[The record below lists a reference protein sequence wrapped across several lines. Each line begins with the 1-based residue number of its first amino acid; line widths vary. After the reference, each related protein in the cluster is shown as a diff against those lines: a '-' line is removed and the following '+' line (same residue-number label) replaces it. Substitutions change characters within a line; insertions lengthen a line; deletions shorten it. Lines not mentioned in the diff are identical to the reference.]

1 MVAGTHSG
9 VGKTLVTMG
18 LTAALKEKGRTIQV
32 FKVGPDYIDSSHHR
46 AISGRPCFNL
56 DSWMLPPSKVGAQ
69 LIAPLQKIFNKGMS
83 GADVGLIEGVMGLYD
98 GFSGKSNEGSSAEI
112 AKLLNVPV
120 LLVLDGS
127 ALARSAAAIVHGFTQ
142 FDSEL
147 KFAGVLL
154 NRVGGEGHA
163 ALLKEAIETVT
174 KIPVIGFIPR
184 DKTLEIPERHLGLVP
199 AQEQGFQQAVDK
211 MKELICRYCD
221 LKNMSKITEISQA
234 GSWEL
239 PPEAD
244 SPPVK
249 EARSKYKSELSP
261 SSQLLAPSAF
271 KIRIAY
277 AWDEAFH
284 FYYQDNLDFLKEL
297 GAELVPFSPIHDH
310 RLPDDI
316 HALYFGGGFPEVF
329 AKDLQ
334 SNIPMKE
341 TILLHSKQEIPLYA
355 ECGGLMYLSEGITD
369 LEGNFYPMTG
379 VIPGK
384 IRMTDRLQ
392 NFGYQQAR
400 LIQPS
405 WAGSNNAVF
414 RAHEFHY
421 SAWSGEG
428 ISPAHR
434 VQGKNGAG
442 DRTEG
447 YLNSHILA
455 SYLHLHFL
463 AVPERARC
471 LIEAAKKCKMQ
482 SAHGTRS

>member
-1 MVAGTHSG
+1 MDKINTPCLMIAGTHSG

-18 LTAALKEKGRTIQV
+18 LTAALKEKGKLVQV

-56 DSWMLPPSKVGAQ
+56 DSWMLREYGVGAQ

-98 GFSGKSNEGSSAEI
+98 GFSGKSDEGSSAEI

-127 ALARSAAAIVHGFTQ
+127 ALARSAAAIVQGFTQ
-142 FDSEL
+142 FDPEL
-147 KFAGVLL
+147 KFVGVLL

-163 ALLKEAIETVT
+163 AILKEAIESTT

-199 AQEQGFQQAVDK
+199 AQEGDFQKSVEV
-211 MKELICRYCD
+211 MKNFISRYCD
-221 LKNMSKITEISQA
+221 IEGILEGIRQSNDSLVGA
-234 GSWEL
+234 GPCACPQEGGHGG
-239 PPEAD
+239 PPLRNGGH
-244 SPPVK
+244 S
-249 EARSKYKSELSP
+249 
-261 SSQLLAPSAF
+261 
-271 KIRIAY
+271 IRIAY

-284 FYYQDNLDFLKEL
+284 FYYQDNIDFLEEL

-316 HALYFGGGFPEVF
+316 HALYFGGGFPEVY
-329 AKDLQ
+329 AEALQ
-334 SNIPMKE
+334 ANVTMKE
-341 TILLHSKQEIPLYA
+341 SILLHSKQEISIYA

-369 LEGNFYPMTG
+369 LEGNFYRMAG
-379 VIPGK
+379 IIPGK
-384 IRMTDRLQ
+384 IKMTDRLQ
-392 NFGYQQAR
+392 NFGYQQANF
-400 LIQPS
+400 LKDC
-405 WAGSNNAVF
+405 WVGNAGQTF

-421 SAWSGEG
+421 STWSGEG
-428 ISPAHR
+428 TSPAHR

-463 AVPERARC
+463 AVPERAEQ
-471 LIEAAKKCKMQ
+471 LVQAAREFKVKNVKRKVQ
-482 SAHGTRS
+482 V